1 MGIIEKQATRNVI
14 YSYLGAGL
22 GFITLMWL
30 PHLLTT
36 DENGLIRILISITAL
51 IAQFSNLGFTSVTIR
66 FFPYFRNKEM
76 GHHGFLFYAIF
87 VSLIGFILC
96 FIVFYIF
103 KAEIIANNIE
113 KSKLFVDYINYLMP
127 LTFFTVFFNIF
138 DAYLRASFSSV
149 VGSITKEFIQRILI
163 LILLAVFFFQLITFP
178 VFIFFYIV
186 ATCLPT
192 LMLLVFIIRMDEWHV
207 KPVRGFLTKA
217 LRNEMLALSFFSI
230 ISGLSGAI
238 VLNIDSIM
246 VNSMLGLSLTGV
258 YGIASQFGS
267 MIVIPARSLYRITS
281 SVVAESFKKEDIS
294 GIKSLYIKSCNNQLA
309 IGALLFI
316 GIWANIDNIMRL
328 LPHDFA
334 QGRSVILFISAGYLV
349 EMATGI
355 NQVIISNSKYF
366 RVEAYFV
373 FVTVGVVVIANYIF
387 IPIYGIAGSALA
399 TAVTITFAN
408 IIRFVFL
415 YIKFGMQ
422 PYNINT
428 LKLLS
433 IAMLCY
439 LSVYF
444 IPLLQNK
451 YIDIAIR
458 SSIISG
464 LFFILILLTE
474 ATPELNSKIRKN
486 LKRFGLSK

>member
-1 MGIIEKQATRNVI
+1 
-14 YSYLGAGL
+14 
-22 GFITLMWL
+22 
-30 PHLLTT
+30 
-36 DENGLIRILISITAL
+36 
-51 IAQFSNLGFTSVTIR
+51 
-66 FFPYFRNKEM
+66 
-76 GHHGFLFYAIF
+76 
-87 VSLIGFILC
+87 
-96 FIVFYIF
+96 
-103 KAEIIANNIE
+103 
-113 KSKLFVDYINYLMP
+113 
-127 LTFFTVFFNIF
+127 
-138 DAYLRASFSSV
+138 
-149 VGSITKEFIQRILI
+149 
-163 LILLAVFFFQLITFP
+163 
-178 VFIFFYIV
+178 
-186 ATCLPT
+186 
-192 LMLLVFIIRMDEWHV
+192 V

-258 YGIASQFGS
+258 YGIASKFGS

-373 FVTVGVVVIANYIF
+373 FVTVGVVIIANYIF

-422 PYNINT
+422 PYNLNT
-428 LKLLS
+428 LKLLC
-433 IAMLCY
+433 IALLCY

-451 YIDIAIR
+451 YIDIALR
-458 SSIISG
+458 SSIVSG
-464 LFFILILLTE
+464 LFLFLILFTE

-486 LKRFGLSK
+486 LKRFGIGQ